1 MRIFL
6 PVFKFYIYLV
16 RNLTKA
22 NDFFHPHSNHPPK
35 FSSNECLEQ
44 HLTQP
49 LFFCLKWFHVAAQNT
64 EFNLKGGNRILASA
78 NCWCQE
84 RKCLLLK
91 DPKGNLWIPSVA
103 QRSIYILM
111 PLSTRV
117 NKFQRLGKISTWAL
131 KASKDFL
138 GWTENKDRKPA
149 LKKKKKS
156 SIQSFSLTLKWGDT
170 HIYWI

>member
-22 NDFFHPHSNHPPK
+22 NDFFHPDSNHPPK

-49 LFFCLKWFHVAAQNT
+49 LFCLKWFHVAAQNT

-84 RKCLLLK
+84 RKCLLLR
-91 DPKGNLWIPSVA
+91 DPKGDLWIPSVV
-103 QRSIYILM
+103 QKSIYIPM
-111 PLSTRV
+111 PLSTGV
-117 NKFQRLGKISTWAL
+117 NKFQRLGKINTWAL
-131 KASKDFL
+131 KASKDFI

-149 LKKKKKS
+149 LR
-156 SIQSFSLTLKWGDT
+156 LTLKWGYI